1 MTSVIIIILAV
12 VGFTTAFM
20 IPKKLRKQTY
30 RLALENETVSVKN
43 QKTIARN
50 SLLERLLNMVNIPV
64 FLTIIIAGYQFDFEN
79 PTIIY
84 SIFIAEIVIA
94 LGFSI
99 LGIHYYKNDTQDL
112 TLMEV
117 YKIKYKNNL
126 ERLQALSKDINEPEY
141 QRAYHRL
148 NELAKTILAGSILQY
163 TLAVI
168 FLWFMQ

>member
-1 MTSVIIIILAV
+1 MTSVTIIILAFV

-43 QKTIARN
+43 QRTIARN
-50 SLLERLLNMVNIPV
+50 SLLERLLNMINIPV

-99 LGIHYYKNDTQDL
+99 LGLSLIH
-112 TLMEV
+112 
-117 YKIKYKNNL
+117 I
-126 ERLQALSKDINEPEY
+126 
-141 QRAYHRL
+141 
-148 NELAKTILAGSILQY
+148 
-163 TLAVI
+163 
-168 FLWFMQ
+168 